1 MIKVNITYF
10 AEHSDVSRARGR
22 RVLSRG
28 QARLPA
34 VLGRE
39 RVGGARGEEL
49 GLGLL
54 PPVVVER
61 VRPDECVREANNY
74 ASSLSRLERYEEAK
88 ALFRKTMPV
97 ARRVLGESNE
107 LTLKMRWCYALAL
120 YRDSGATLDDLHEA
134 VSTLEETE
142 RLWTRVFGAAHPET
156 PRVQGALA
164 TAREE
169 LARAGRVRVQA
180 AAVT

>member
-1 MIKVNITYF
+1 MCHGRGAVVF
-10 AEHSDVSRARGR
+10 CPGGRLVFQRSWGGSESDEPAERNLASVSCHRWLLSESARIS
-22 RVLSRG
+22 VWNLSRG
-28 QARLPA
+28 RSK
-34 VLGRE
+34 
-39 RVGGARGEEL
+39 
-49 GLGLL
+49 
-54 PPVVVER
+54 
-61 VRPDECVREANNY
+61 ANNY
-74 ASSLSRLERYEEAK
+74 AASLSRLQRYEEAK

-156 PRVQGALA
+156 PRVQGALEF
-164 TAREE
+164 AREE
-169 LARAGRVRVQA
+169 LARAGA
-180 AAVT
+180 SESKPPP